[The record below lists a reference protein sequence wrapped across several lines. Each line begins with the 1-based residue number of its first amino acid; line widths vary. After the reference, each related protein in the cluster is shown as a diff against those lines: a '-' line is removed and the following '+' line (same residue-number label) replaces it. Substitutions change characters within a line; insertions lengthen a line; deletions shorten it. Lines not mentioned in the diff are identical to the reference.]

1 MFVEGRRTE
10 EAYLVDWHRRRRE
23 SVRVTIDPFRGGPL
37 QLVEHAV
44 EAKRAEAGDAR
55 RGRGRPHDQ
64 IWCVFDR
71 DEHPNFTRALDLAG
85 CNGVGLAVSNPCVE
99 LWFLL
104 HFQEQTAFI
113 DRHDAQRRVAT
124 LLDSGKAL
132 TTAATEALFERYDEA
147 KNRAIE
153 LDEKHRNDGS
163 PSGSN
168 PSSGMW
174 RVVDEIRDAR
184 AGGAAGSSLGS
195 SDSRLDSWRR
205 PRRRGTI
212 TR

>member
-10 EAYLVDWHRRRRE
+10 EIYLVDWHRRRRE
-23 SVRVTIDPFRGGPL
+23 RVRVTIDPFRGGPL

-44 EAKRAEAGDAR
+44 EAKRAEAHDAR

-71 DEHPNFTRALDLAG
+71 DEHPNFTQALDLASR
-85 CNGVGLAVSNPCVE
+85 NGVGLAVSNPCVE

-104 HFQEQTAFI
+104 HFQNQTAFI
-113 DRHDAQRRVAT
+113 DRHDAQRTAAM
-124 LLDSGKAL
+124 LLDSGKVL
-132 TTAATEALFERYDEA
+132 TPAANESLVERYGEA
-147 KNRAIE
+147 KSRAIE

-163 PSGSN
+163 PPGSN

-174 RVVDEIRDAR
+174 KVVDEIRDA
-184 AGGAAGSSLGS
+184 
-195 SDSRLDSWRR
+195 
-205 PRRRGTI
+205 
-212 TR
+212 